1 MLKEPMPLLT
11 VWTSCVQYFGG
22 GDRGGQSSQSGRPL
36 YYFTHSHNEFIKK
49 KIIRKKKQ
57 SHKETPMINS
67 SPTIR
72 Q

>member
-49 KIIRKKKQ
+49 KIIRKKKAKPQ
-57 SHKETPMINS
+57 GNTNDQLFADH
-67 SPTIR
+67 
-72 Q
+72 